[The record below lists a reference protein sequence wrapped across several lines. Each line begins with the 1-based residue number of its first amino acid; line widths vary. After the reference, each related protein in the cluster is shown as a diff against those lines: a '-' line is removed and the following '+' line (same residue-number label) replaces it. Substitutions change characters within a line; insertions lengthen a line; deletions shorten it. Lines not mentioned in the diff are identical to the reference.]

1 MSYRIRPEEHEL
13 RKASETVGNI
23 LEGCKHEL
31 EKNKVLEV
39 NLGVAPSGST
49 GEHGARG
56 VAVNSETAQIYF
68 DPETDNWSEDLEKV
82 VRKEFGKSWF
92 YEQMEMSGLVWQELL
107 AEIFGLMFLSQVEDR
122 EVEKNVGEDWD
133 EKKEKLKEHITPE
146 VQEDFSWEL
155 KWVLGRKLLEDYEL
169 KELPELTRSVIEE
182 AGEELE

>member
-13 RKASETVGNI
+13 RKARETVEKI

-49 GEHGARG
+49 GGHGAKG
-56 VAVNSETAQIYF
+56 VAANSETAQIYF
-68 DPETDNWSEDLEKV
+68 DPEKENWESDLEKV

-107 AEIFGLMFLSQVEDR
+107 AETFGLMFLSQVEDR
-122 EVEKNVGEDWD
+122 KVEKTVEDEWS
-133 EKKEKLKEHITPE
+133 EKKDKLKKHISPE
-146 VQEDFSWEL
+146 VQEDFSWQL
-155 KWVLGRKLLEDYEL
+155 KWLLGKELLTKYEL
-169 KELPELTRSVIEE
+169 TELPSLKRSDLESC
-182 AGEELE
+182 GESLE

>member
-13 RKASETVGNI
+13 RKARETVEGV

-39 NLGVAPSGST
+39 NLGVVRSGST

-68 DPETDNWSEDLEKV
+68 DPKTDDWESDLEKV

-92 YEQMEMSGLVWQELL
+92 YEQMEISGLVWQELL
-107 AEIFGLMFLSQVEDR
+107 AETFGLMFLGKIEDR
-122 EVEKNVGEDWD
+122 EVEESVREEWS
-133 EKKEKLKEHITPE
+133 EKKEKLKKHITPE
-146 VQEDFSWEL
+146 VQEDFSWEF
-155 KWVLGRKLLEDYEL
+155 KWVLGSEMLEEYEL
-169 KELPELTRSVIEE
+169 RELPELTRSVIEE

>member
-1 MSYRIRPEEHEL
+1 MSYRIRPEKHEL
-13 RKASETVGNI
+13 RKARETVEKI

-31 EKNKVLEV
+31 EKNKVLEI
-39 NLGVAPSGST
+39 NLGVVRSGST
-49 GEHGARG
+49 RGHGARG

-68 DPETDNWSEDLEKV
+68 DPDIDSWNEDLEKV

-107 AEIFGLMFLSQVEDR
+107 AETFGLMFLGKVEDR
-122 EVEKNVGEDWD
+122 EVEKNVEDEWND
-133 EKKEKLKEHITPE
+133 KKEKLKKHITPE

-155 KWVLGRKLLEDYEL
+155 KWVLGRKLMEDYEL
-169 KELPELTRSVIEE
+169 EDLPELTRSVIEE